1 MKNKKIVGTA
11 DKPRMVVYRS
21 NKAIY
26 VQVIDDFKGH
36 TVSSASSFEIKKTN
50 CNVEMSK
57 QVGGMVA
64 SRAALKGVSA
74 VVFDRAGYRFHG
86 QVKALAE
93 GAREAGL
100 KF

>member
-1 MKNKKIVGTA
+1 MKNKKIIGTA

-26 VQVIDDFKGH
+26 VQVIDDSKGH
-36 TVSSASSFEIKKTN
+36 TVASASSFEIKKTN

-57 QVGGMVA
+57 QVGSMVA
-64 SRAALKGVSA
+64 SRAVSKGVSA

-86 QVKALAE
+86 QVKALAD